1 MTFEDVLAEQ
11 VRSAVRDE
19 VAAILADLAERP
31 VAVNADEAARLLG
44 VSRRQ
49 VDRWIADG
57 LLPRVPH
64 TASVRI
70 PRVAIDAFALSA
82 PTTAGEGVAARACGV
97 SSAAAPELADRRTA

>member
-19 VAAILADLAERP
+19 VASILADLIERP

-82 PTTAGEGVAARACGV
+82 PTGSKGVTAAPHACG
-97 SSAAAPELADRRTA
+97 SAVTPELADRRSA